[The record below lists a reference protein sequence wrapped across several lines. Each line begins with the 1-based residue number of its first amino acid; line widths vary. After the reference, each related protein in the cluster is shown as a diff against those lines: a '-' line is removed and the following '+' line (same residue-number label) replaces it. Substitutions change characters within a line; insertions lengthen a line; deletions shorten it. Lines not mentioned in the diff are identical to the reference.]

1 MTPDDLF
8 WAKYNLSG
16 ALGREEGLKARVA
29 ELEKERDDL
38 RRQVNELKAY
48 LVKRWLS
55 SLASQAQYH
64 RRPPGDN
71 R

>member
-1 MTPDDLF
+1 MTSDDLF

-55 SLASQAQYH
+55 SLASQA
-64 RRPPGDN
+64 RPPGDN

>member
-8 WAKYNLSG
+8 WAKYNLSA
-16 ALGREEGLKARVA
+16 ALEREVKLEARVA

-55 SLASQAQYH
+55 SLASQA
-64 RRPPGDN
+64 RPPGDN